1 MSATAAP
8 YGFVPVKHPSGQN
21 RAESYPIASAYGTSI
36 FKGDVVKLDTTNGII
51 LGTVGAAILGI
62 FVGCEYIDATGKP
75 VVSPYWPASTA
86 TFGSVAATAWIIT
99 DPATVFSV
107 QANGAVP
114 IAAIGDQADF
124 VAGTGS
130 TISGASAEALNS
142 TLGGAGVQKQFRIIG
157 LDGDVSNAWND
168 TYTKVLVQIAQS
180 QYVAP
185 ATAI

>member
-1 MSATAAP
+1 MSTTAAP

-51 LGTVGAAILGI
+51 LGTVGAAVLGV
-62 FVGCEYIDATGKP
+62 FVGCEYFDATGKP
-75 VVSPYWPASTA
+75 VVSNFWPASTA
-86 TFGSVAATAWIIT
+86 TFGSAAATAWIIT

-107 QANGAVP
+107 QASGSVALT
-114 IAAIGDQADF
+114 AIGDQADF

-130 TISGASAEALNS
+130 TITGASAEALNS

-157 LDGDVSNAWND
+157 LDGDVSNAWGD
-168 TYTKVLVQIAQS
+168 SFTKVLVQIAQS

-185 ATAI
+185 IVAI